1 MRVTYALGEM
11 EHWVEVRDDVV
22 WTRKLTRQLLEA
34 RITAASDTTRQMD
47 QYITACSITDADGH
61 EYTDW
66 ATIDDEVLDNL
77 HPGVLEF
84 VAWLPAHCKS
94 AQAALGNVRGG
105 RL

>member
-11 EHWVEVRDDVV
+11 EHWVEVRDAVV
-22 WTRKLTRQLLEA
+22 WTRKRVREILEA
-34 RITAASDTTRQMD
+34 RVTAASDAVRQMD
-47 QYITACSITDADGH
+47 PYVTACSITDADGH

-66 ATIDDEVLDNL
+66 TQITDEVLDNL

-84 VAWLPAHCKS
+84 VAWLPSHCKS